1 MFRNAEDGFS
11 STTIFPAERSILGI
25 KQKLHVTSQWLGTDG
40 LMVTSNDSLQIR
52 EKAAVLTD
60 IATFGRQNKKEVLVK
75 NQMIGILSI

>member
-1 MFRNAEDGFS
+1 
-11 STTIFPAERSILGI
+11 
-25 KQKLHVTSQWLGTDG
+25 
-40 LMVTSNDSLQIR
+40 MVTSNDSLQIR